1 MSGHSVRTALAILMI
16 SIGCATIS
24 AAAVYDSCAAAA
36 RHGMILSDGSSSSPP
51 SAPNGTYLIRSLA
64 NSSDVALTH
73 CDMGV
78 NGHAY
83 ALVSQFGQL
92 SLKLYRCHFWSQS
105 MPQILLKMLPDELT
119 AACPWR
125 LPLCLSPRLAEPLQP
140 VLAASDSIFYA
151 TRVISSTAR
160 RLLT

>member
-1 MSGHSVRTALAILMI
+1 MLPLRLFHEAKS
-16 SIGCATIS
+16 
-24 AAAVYDSCAAAA
+24 
-36 RHGMILSDGSSSSPP
+36 ILSVVGLNHP
-51 SAPNGTYLIRSLA
+51 
-64 NSSDVALTH
+64 
-73 CDMGV
+73 
-78 NGHAY
+78 
-83 ALVSQFGQL
+83 
-92 SLKLYRCHFWSQS
+92 LKLYRCHFWSQS

-125 LPLCLSPRLAEPLQP
+125 LPLCLSPRLSEPLQP